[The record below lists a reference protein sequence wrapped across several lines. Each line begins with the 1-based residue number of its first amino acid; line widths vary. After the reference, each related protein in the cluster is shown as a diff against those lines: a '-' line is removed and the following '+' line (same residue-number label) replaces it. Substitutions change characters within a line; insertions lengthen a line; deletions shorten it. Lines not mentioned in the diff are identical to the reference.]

1 MKDFASR
8 LAGVKPSAILA
19 LNRRARELR
28 AMGHDAI
35 DLSIGEPDFDTPD
48 NIKQAAIDAIQRGE
62 TKHTEIHGSTE
73 LRGIGLIA
81 PCPRGVPVHACRYRP
96 FRI

>member
-8 LAGVKPSAILA
+8 LARVKPSAILA
-19 LNRRARELR
+19 LTRRARELR
-28 AMGHDAI
+28 AMGRDPI

-62 TKHTEIHGSTE
+62 TKYTEIHGSTE
-73 LRGIGLIA
+73 LRDAIRAKFERDHGLA
-81 PCPRGVPVHACRYRP
+81 YSRD
-96 FRI
+96 